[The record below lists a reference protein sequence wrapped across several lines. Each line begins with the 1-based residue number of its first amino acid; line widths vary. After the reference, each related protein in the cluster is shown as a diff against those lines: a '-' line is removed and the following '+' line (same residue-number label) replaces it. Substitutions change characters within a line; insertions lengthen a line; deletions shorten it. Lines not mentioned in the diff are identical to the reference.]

1 VLLVVLVAVVAA
13 CGGSAPSSGAAASGD
28 GSPEVSGAPVATP
41 DPAGSDDPGTSADP
55 EATDEP
61 EPSDKPAE
69 TDDPDATGSP
79 TAEAGAGA
87 AACSGSASNRTF
99 FEDAARAVDWT
110 VLCGVLPKGWFVAQ
124 GSYRLANG
132 GRLVISYKG
141 PGGASL
147 TLSEGAYCMTDASAC
162 TPSGDDLG
170 GAALGPFDGTL
181 YETADGYAIVVN
193 AGENPAWSMTT
204 TGVTLETTVK
214 LGAAL
219 ATVEP

>member
-1 VLLVVLVAVVAA
+1 MAVLVGLLAA
-13 CGGSAPSSGAAASGD
+13 CGGSAPSSGAAASAEA
-28 GSPEVSGAPVATP
+28 SPPASGAPVATM

-55 EATDEP
+55 GATDEP
-61 EPSDKPAE
+61 EPSDGPAE
-69 TDDPDATGSP
+69 SDDPDATGSP
-79 TAEAGAGA
+79 SAEAGAGA

-132 GRLVISYKG
+132 GRLEISYKG

-147 TLSEGAYCMTDASAC
+147 RPSEGAYCLTDASGC
-162 TPSGDDLG
+162 IPSGADLG
-170 GAALGPFDGTL
+170 EAALGPFDGTL
-181 YETADGYAIVVN
+181 YETADGYAIVVD
-193 AGENPAWSMTT
+193 AGENPGWSMTT

-214 LGAAL
+214 LGAEL

>member
-41 DPAGSDDPGTSADP
+41 DPAGSDDSGTSADP

-61 EPSDKPAE
+61 EPSDEPAE

-79 TAEAGAGA
+79 TAGAGAGA

-99 FEDAARAVDWT
+99 FEDAAKAVDWT

-132 GRLVISYKG
+132 GKLEISYKG

-147 TLSEGAYCMTDASAC
+147 TLSEGAWCLDGASGC
-162 TPSGDDLG
+162 TPA
-170 GAALGPFDGTL
+170 GAEVGEAVLGPLEGTL
-181 YETADGYAIVVN
+181 YETAEGYAIVVD
-193 AGENPAWSMTT
+193 AGENPGWLMTT
-204 TGVTLETTVK
+204 KGVTQETTVK

-219 ATVEP
+219 APVGR